1 MDKVLVKLFVHGAM
15 ITAIIV
21 GLSNATFA
29 SAAIAALGIGV
40 ASYLVGDLL
49 ILPRTN
55 NMVATIADA
64 GLVLVL
70 LWLISELANWTLEF
84 PVILLIVV
92 LAGIFEYFFHIWL
105 LRDHQPVKKQQA

>member
-1 MDKVLVKLFVHGAM
+1 MEKVLVKLLVHCAM

-29 SAAIAALGIGV
+29 SAVIAALGIGV

-49 ILPRTN
+49 ILPRTHN
-55 NMVATIADA
+55 VVATVADA
-64 GLVLVL
+64 GLVLVMV
-70 LWLISELANWTLEF
+70 WLISELANWTLDF
-84 PVILLIVV
+84 SAILLIVV